1 MYLRYPTQCKALDVG
16 DGMTNYSNFGDM
28 PNVFLEWNQQDPVD
42 QYETSRN
49 DYIHVYQGN
58 RNPFI
63 DNPYLATVIWNGPI
77 AENPWGPLG
86 QANNIKSKEVL
97 IYPNPVDD
105 FLHLELENKN
115 NEIFIEIYDLLSN
128 HIITTKSLEVNMEK
142 YNSGVYILKINQG
155 ENIKVMKVIKK

>member
-1 MYLRYPTQCKALDVG
+1 M
-16 DGMTNYSNFGDM
+16 
-28 PNVFLEWNQQDPVD
+28 
-42 QYETSRN
+42 
-49 DYIHVYQGN
+49 
-58 RNPFI
+58 
-63 DNPYLATVIWNGPI
+63 
-77 AENPWGPLG
+77 
-86 QANNIKSKEVL
+86 L

-155 ENIKVMKVIKK
+155 ENIKVIKVIKK